1 MGFWMFLFVCNL
13 LIPLLMV
20 IAGRMMY
27 RHTPKSINGIY
38 GYRTKM
44 SMKNEETWKFAHDY
58 CGRLWQKA
66 GLVALALSAVVQ
78 LPFLRASEAVV
89 GTVGGIISF
98 AQVILLLCTIL
109 PVERALRANFDQDGR
124 RR

>member
-66 GLVALALSAVVQ
+66 GLAALVLSAVVQ
-78 LPFLRASEAVV
+78 FPFLRASEAVV